1 MNPLIPKMLR
11 AAFGTLSVF
20 GIMATLALAQVAW
33 EDYWHQ
39 VATIGGCRC
48 GFMSCGLVL
57 VGGGTCSLIA
67 WWWILNR
74 GVLNEGRG
82 EA

>member
-33 EDYWHQ
+33 
-39 VATIGGCRC
+39 
-48 GFMSCGLVL
+48 
-57 VGGGTCSLIA
+57 
-67 WWWILNR
+67 
-74 GVLNEGRG
+74 
-82 EA
+82 